1 MRSLLANEFMK
12 WRRTIKPLIA
22 LGMYTGII
30 VLTYFIVRS
39 GNNPGDA
46 ETFVNYAT
54 MAAMTFLGIFT
65 IVFTAEMIGNE
76 LKFDTLKHLL
86 MSPYSRDRIL
96 LSKLVAALLIMLAQ
110 FVFILAVTYGFALTL
125 DGELTLEQFRNVLLS
140 VSSGVF
146 VIFLTLMFSVVF
158 KSVGVV
164 IGFTVLANFVSTM
177 IGGLLIA
184 WKPAIAKWIVFLHTD
199 LSIYYQS
206 PGFMETMDV
215 TIWFSAFYVLI
226 HIVAFYIITA
236 FMFRSK
242 TFAE

>member
-22 LGMYTGII
+22 LGMYTAII
-30 VLTYFIVRS
+30 LLTYFFVRAD
-39 GNNPGDA
+39 GDA
-46 ETFVNYAT
+46 ATFVNFAA

-76 LKFDTLKHLL
+76 LKYDTLKHLL

-96 LSKLVAALLIMLAQ
+96 LSKLLAALLIMLAQ
-110 FVFILAVTYGFALTL
+110 FVFILAVTYGLALTL
-125 DGELTLEQFRNVLLS
+125 DGNLTFEQFRNLLLS

-158 KSVGVV
+158 KSTGVV
-164 IGFTVLANFVSTM
+164 IGFTVLANFLSTM
-177 IGGLLIA
+177 IGGLLIT

-199 LSIYYQS
+199 LSVYYQS

-215 TIWFSAFYVLI
+215 TIWFSALYVLI

>member
-1 MRSLLANEFMK
+1 MK

-30 VLTYFIVRS
+30 ILTYFIVRS
-39 GNNPGDA
+39 GDNPGDA

-96 LSKLVAALLIMLAQ
+96 LSKLVAALLIMLVQ
-110 FVFILAVTYGFALTL
+110 FVFILAVTYGFAWTL
-125 DGELTLEQFRNVLLS
+125 DGALTFEQFRNVLLS

-184 WKPAIAKWIVFLHTD
+184 WKPDIAKWIVFLHTD

-236 FMFRSK
+236 FVFRSK

>member
-12 WRRTIKPLIA
+12 WRRTIKPFIA
-22 LGMYTGII
+22 LGMYTAII
-30 VLTYFIVRS
+30 ILTYVLVR
-39 GNNPGDA
+39 GDGDA
-46 ETFVNYAT
+46 ETFVNFAA

-76 LKFDTLKHLL
+76 LKYDTLKHLL

-96 LSKLVAALLIMLAQ
+96 LSKLLAALLIMLAQ
-110 FVFILAVTYGFALTL
+110 FVFILAVTYGFALTI
-125 DGELTLEQFRNVLLS
+125 DGNLTFEQFRNLLLS

-158 KSVGVV
+158 KSTGVV
-164 IGFTVLANFVSTM
+164 IGFTVLANFLSTM
-177 IGGLLIA
+177 IGGLLIT

-199 LSIYYQS
+199 LSVYYQS
-206 PGFMETMDV
+206 PSFMETMDV
-215 TIWFSAFYVLI
+215 TIWFSALYVLI
-226 HIVAFYIITA
+226 HVVAFYIITA

>member
-1 MRSLLANEFMK
+1 MK
-12 WRRTIKPLIA
+12 WRRTIKPLVA

-125 DGELTLEQFRNVLLS
+125 DGELTLEQFRNILLS

-177 IGGLLIA
+177 IGGLLIT

-226 HIVAFYIITA
+226 HIIAFYIITA

>member
-1 MRSLLANEFMK
+1 
-12 WRRTIKPLIA
+12 
-22 LGMYTGII
+22 
-30 VLTYFIVRS
+30 
-39 GNNPGDA
+39 
-46 ETFVNYAT
+46 
-54 MAAMTFLGIFT
+54 
-65 IVFTAEMIGNE
+65 
-76 LKFDTLKHLL
+76 
-86 MSPYSRDRIL
+86 SRDRIL

-125 DGELTLEQFRNVLLS
+125 EGELTLEQFRNILLS

-177 IGGLLIA
+177 IGGLLIT

>member
-1 MRSLLANEFMK
+1 MK

-22 LGMYTGII
+22 LGMYTGVII
-30 VLTYFIVRS
+30 LTYVIVTS
-39 GNNPGDA
+39 GSESGDA
-46 ETFVNYAT
+46 TTFVNYAT

-96 LSKLVAALLIMLAQ
+96 LSKLVAAILIMLAQ

-125 DGELTLEQFRNVLLS
+125 DGNLTFEQFRNVLLS

-177 IGGLLIA
+177 IGGILIA

-226 HIVAFYIITA
+226 HIIAFYIITA

>member
-39 GNNPGDA
+39 DGGGDA
-46 ETFVNYAT
+46 AMFVNYAT

-96 LSKLVAALLIMLAQ
+96 LSKLVAALLIMLVQ

-125 DGELTLEQFRNVLLS
+125 DGELTFEQFRNILLS

-226 HIVAFYIITA
+226 HIIAFYIITA

>member
-1 MRSLLANEFMK
+1 MN
-12 WRRTIKPLIA
+12 A
-22 LGMYTGII
+22 L
-30 VLTYFIVRS
+30 
-39 GNNPGDA
+39 
-46 ETFVNYAT
+46 
-54 MAAMTFLGIFT
+54 
-65 IVFTAEMIGNE
+65 FTAEMIGNE

-96 LSKLVAALLIMLAQ
+96 LSKLVAALLIMLVQ
-110 FVFILAVTYGFALTL
+110 FVFILAVTYGFAWTL
-125 DGELTLEQFRNVLLS
+125 DGALTFEQFRNVLLS

-184 WKPAIAKWIVFLHTD
+184 WKPDIAKWIVFLHTD

-236 FMFRSK
+236 FVFRSK

>member
-1 MRSLLANEFMK
+1 MK

-30 VLTYFIVRS
+30 ILTYFIVRS
-39 GNNPGDA
+39 GDNPGDA

-96 LSKLVAALLIMLAQ
+96 LSKLVAALLIMLVQ
-110 FVFILAVTYGFALTL
+110 FVFILAVTYGFAWTL
-125 DGELTLEQFRNVLLS
+125 DGALTFEQFRNILLS

-236 FMFRSK
+236 FVFRSK